1 VPELSLEIVE
11 GAGAGRMVTLAGPVT
26 VGRAGDADLVLADEL
41 ISRHHAQITPS
52 GSGAVVEDLGSR
64 NGTFVNGEAVHGP
77 THLTPGDQLQL
88 GVTLIE
94 LRSAT
99 QIAERPS
106 AVHRVPP
113 PLAVPPRSPDY
124 LAGTDLDQGPA
135 PRAAEVAG
143 RDARAAGSTD
153 PRFADPADPRA
164 AVAADPRAA
173 VAADPRAAGGAGAQ
187 GLAAPDPVALGP
199 ATPGRVR
206 HELDPLLD
214 SRTKGKARTAPLA
227 LFVLVALVVIIYLAT
242 SR

>member
-1 VPELSLEIVE
+1 MPELSLEIVE
-11 GAGAGRMVTLAGPVT
+11 GTGAGRMVALAGPVT

-41 ISRHHAQITPS
+41 VSRHHARITPS

-64 NGTFVNGEAVHGP
+64 NGTFVNGEAVPGP
-77 THLTPGDQLQL
+77 THLIPGDQLQL
-88 GVTLIE
+88 GVTLVE

-113 PLAVPPRSPDY
+113 PLAVPPRTPAY
-124 LAGTDLDQGPA
+124 LAG
-135 PRAAEVAG
+135 
-143 RDARAAGSTD
+143 
-153 PRFADPADPRA
+153 ADPAETPDPR
-164 AVAADPRAA
+164 VADPPE
-173 VAADPRAAGGAGAQ
+173 PRASGRAG
-187 GLAAPDPVALGP
+187 
-199 ATPGRVR
+199 PGGRPR
-206 HELDPLLD
+206 HELEPLLD

>member
-11 GAGAGRMVTLAGPVT
+11 GAGAGAMVALGGAVT
-26 VGRAGDADLVLADEL
+26 VGRGRDADLVLADEL
-41 ISRHHAQITPS
+41 VSRHHARITP
-52 GSGAVVEDLGSR
+52 GGPGAVVEDLGSR

-77 THLTPGDQLQL
+77 THLAPGDQLQV
-88 GVTLIE
+88 GVTLVE

-113 PLAVPPRSPDY
+113 PLAVPPRTPDY
-124 LAGTDLDQGPA
+124 LAGTDPDQAPA
-135 PRAAEVAG
+135 PAPGAG
-143 RDARAAGSTD
+143 HPARDAGGID
-153 PRFADPADPRA
+153 PRPPVPAGPGR
-164 AVAADPRAA
+164 P
-173 VAADPRAAGGAGAQ
+173 AG
-187 GLAAPDPVALGP
+187 PDPVAAGP
-199 ATPGRVR
+199 GGRPR

-227 LFVLVALVVIIYLAT
+227 LFVLVALVLIIYLAT

>member
-1 VPELSLEIVE
+1 MPELSLEIVE
-11 GAGAGRMVTLAGPVT
+11 GAGAGRMVALAGPVT

-113 PLAVPPRSPDY
+113 PLAVPPRTPDY

-173 VAADPRAAGGAGAQ
+173 GGAGAQ
-187 GLAAPDPVALGP
+187 GLAAPNPVALGP
-199 ATPGRVR
+199 ATPERVR